1 MTHYSNRKKT
11 TGNLSWTPV
20 IMALLLAVGVLLG
33 MQFSKESPAITIINQ
48 ESSENGLI
56 VGKVDEL
63 IRYIDAKYL
72 EDLERDTLVNNA
84 INRVLSSLDPHS
96 SYIDNRQLVQIK
108 HRLNGSYKGIGLE
121 FLMYEDTLLITN
133 ILEGGPAAK
142 SGFKVGDKITKINN
156 DVVSGKGLKLRVVE
170 DIISGQEDQIYTIQ
184 RLTVDG
190 EVLDSELSKESI
202 ALPSVETG
210 VLISD
215 SIGYIKVNHFA
226 QKTYY
231 EFMSQLD
238 TLSVQGMKHLVLD
251 LRQNPGGYLTQATK
265 ILDQL
270 FNREGKLL
278 VYTEGR
284 TSKREDYT
292 TTGRNLFDVDQVAIL
307 IDEGSASASEIIAGA
322 IQDNDRG
329 VIIGSRSYGKGLVQ
343 EQYSLSDGSALRLT
357 VARYFTP
364 SGRSI
369 QRPYKKEQLE
379 AEGETV
385 KDSVNYFTST
395 GRSVYSDGG
404 IMPDVLSESQGVY
417 DEEMMGAS
425 VLSLFYASNKLKI
438 DESIALEDVQSFFDQ
453 DLNENVKI
461 LLDEFIAEKEER
473 KAYTEKLDQLYTNL
487 KLLILERNF
496 DQSELQAYFIE
507 KDMTVLKAVS
517 LVSDIEEMDAILG
530 Y

>member
-1 MTHYSNRKKT
+1 MTHYSKENKSRT
-11 TGNLSWTPV
+11 SISWTPV
-20 IMALLLAVGVLLG
+20 LMAIILAVGVLLG
-33 MQFSKESPAITIINQ
+33 MQFNKENPSITIINQ
-48 ESSENGLI
+48 ENSDKGLI

-96 SYIDNRQLVQIK
+96 SYIDNRQLIQIE

-121 FLMYEDTLLITN
+121 FLMNKDTILITN
-133 ILEGGPAAK
+133 VLESGPAK
-142 SGFKVGDKITKINN
+142 SNGFKVGDKILQIN
-156 DVVSGKGLKLRVVE
+156 DVKVSGVNMKLRAVE
-170 DIISGQEDQIYTIQ
+170 DVISEHEGDAFVIDRLSANGSLISAKLLKED
-184 RLTVDG
+184 
-190 EVLDSELSKESI
+190 I
-202 ALPSVETG
+202 ALPSVEEG

-231 EFMSQLD
+231 EFMTQLD
-238 TLSVQGMKHLVLD
+238 TLSSQGLKHLVLD

-270 FNREGKLL
+270 FNREGRLL

-284 TSKREDYT
+284 TSKRKDYF
-292 TTGRNLFDVDQVAIL
+292 TTGRNLFDVDQVAVL

-329 VIIGSRSYGKGLVQ
+329 VLIGSKSYGKGLVQ
-343 EQYSLSDGSALRLT
+343 EQYNLSDGSALRLT

-369 QRPYKKEQLE
+369 QRPYKEVDKEE
-379 AEGETV
+379 VSGDT
-385 KDSVNYFTST
+385 VNYFTST
-395 GRSVYSDGG
+395 GRIVSSGGG
-404 IMPDVLSESQGVY
+404 IVPDLPIENQFMFKKDMFGSSL
-417 DEEMMGAS
+417 
-425 VLSLFYASNKLKI
+425 LSLFYASNKKQI
-438 DESIALEDVQSFFDQ
+438 DLVLNLEDPKSF
-453 DLNENVKI
+453 LNENLNESI
-461 LLDEFIAEKEER
+461 DLMLTDFIAEKEER
-473 KAYTEKLDQLYTNL
+473 SFYNEKLDKLKDNL
-487 KLLILERNF
+487 KLILLDRSF
-496 DQSELQAYFIE
+496 DKNDLKAYFVEQDAAIQ
-507 KDMTVLKAVS
+507 KAVS
-517 LVSDIEEMDAILG
+517 VVTDIEQMDIILG